1 MKAPII
7 RQRQIAELEEQKQKY
22 LGQIGIIDN
31 KQKELREATDCEILL
46 KEKQRETSKTA
57 KEPVEQEC
65 RQS

>member
-22 LGQIGIIDN
+22 LGQIGIINN
-31 KQKELREATDCEILL
+31 KQKELRDATDCEIVL
-46 KEKQRETSKTA
+46 KEKQENSKTA